1 MAITPLAAGR
11 YRSTNATRLLTDTRS
26 SMDDLQRQLA
36 TGKKSETF
44 GGLGAARITSLS
56 MRAKLSEVQGYQAT
70 ITTFQIRA
78 KQLDLG
84 LNQLGKISDEV
95 RSATIMPQFNP
106 DSTGKTSMQKYA
118 RTRFDEAIDLLNTE
132 TNGVRLYSGRTTDVR
147 PVLDANTLLAGDSAG
162 RAGLSQLVA
171 ERKAADFG
179 VALNPGRVVQGGAGT
194 TATLTEDGAHPFGF
208 KLTAASSTS
217 AGIAATLT
225 AGPPANINVNITANP
240 ADGEEVRFELTMP
253 DGTKQSVALAARTGP
268 LLPAGDAGNFEI
280 GVTPAATATNLRLAI
295 AAVMNREASTSLPAA
310 SANTAADAFFA
321 GSINS
326 PPLRVSGP
334 PAAATALVAG
344 TAANTVIWYQGDD
357 TSPSPRM
364 TAQAKIDTGIT
375 IGVGVQAN
383 EEGIRRVLANL
394 AVFASETFSASNPA
408 DQGRYQAM
416 SDRMR
421 ADLGQNTG
429 VQRVQDIQ
437 MEIAL
442 SATSMK
448 MADERHRT
456 KVGFVQT
463 VISDVEDANQ
473 EETAARLLSLQTKM
487 QAAYQTTAIISRLN
501 LTDYLR

>member
-1 MAITPLAAGR
+1 MAIAPFAAGTFR
-11 YRSTNATRLLTDTRS
+11 ATNATRLLTDTRLAL
-26 SMDDLQRQLA
+26 DNLQRQLA

-44 GGLGAARITSLS
+44 GGLGTARITSLD
-56 MRAKLSEVQGYQAT
+56 MRAKLSELQGFQAT

-78 KQLDLG
+78 RQLDLG

-95 RSATIMPQFNP
+95 RSATILPQFNP

-162 RAGLSQLVA
+162 RAGLQQVIV

-179 VALNPGRVVQGGAGT
+179 VALNPGRVVQGGAGA
-194 TATLTEDGAHPFGF
+194 TATLTEDGTHPFGF
-208 KLTAASSTS
+208 KLTAASSSS
-217 AGIAATLT
+217 AGITATLT
-225 AGPPANINVNITANP
+225 AGPPANINLNIAANP
-240 ADGEEVRFELTMP
+240 ANGDEVRFELTLP
-253 DGTKQSVALAARTGP
+253 DGTRQSIALAARTGP

-280 GVTPAATATNLRLAI
+280 GVTPAATAANLRLAI
-295 AAVMNREASTSLPAA
+295 TAVMNREASTSLPAA
-310 SANTAADAFFA
+310 SANIAADAFFA
-321 GSINS
+321 GSINN
-326 PPLRVSGP
+326 PPMRVSGP
-334 PAAATALVAG
+334 PATATALVAG

-357 TSPSPRM
+357 QSPSARM
-364 TAQAKIDTGIT
+364 TAQGKIDTGIT
-375 IGVGVQAN
+375 VGVGVQAN
-383 EEGIRRVLANL
+383 EEGIRRVLSNL
-394 AVFASETFSASNPA
+394 AVFSIETFSAANPA

-421 ADLGQNTG
+421 ADLGQTAG

-448 MADERHRT
+448 LADERHRT
-456 KVGFVQT
+456 KVGFVQSI
-463 VISDVEDANQ
+463 ISDVEDVNQ
-473 EETAARLLSLQTKM
+473 EETAARLLSLQTKL
-487 QAAYQTTAIISRLN
+487 QAAYQSTAIISRLN